1 MTEKDV
7 EPGIVRERADPDS
20 WSATRARRPA
30 PSIGRAQRRAIT
42 FAVLAGLGTLL
53 LLLTLDGLWSGRA
66 MLRGVTTGRSEL
78 NTGIEEVVTGDPG
91 VAARSFEAAAAAADS
106 AIGASG
112 HPAMR
117 LAGLLPFVGDNV
129 EGVAAVARAERD
141 SAAAGLRLVEAA
153 RILGWEDILLPATTA
168 LGRVDIAKVREAS
181 ASLDD
186 VANRLR
192 SALDALEASSGNG
205 LLGPVAT
212 GYDDAV
218 AALERRSA
226 LAADV
231 ARLARLLP
239 TFLGGDGPRRYL
251 VAVQRLGET
260 APAGG
265 DVGAVGLLS
274 ATDGTMSMGP
284 ITPAPESMSSATS
297 SPRGPE
303 AAAALLSGA
312 AEAGLGRFD
321 GVILTDSVGLQE
333 LLWMTGDAQP
343 SGAKDPLVFEDAVVA
358 LEREPFLGPGRTAG
372 ETEQATLAAAVLQS
386 ALGRRPSTEA
396 FAAATSG
403 MVADRHLV
411 LFSRTKREQVLI
423 RGLGAAGL
431 AELGRN
437 PLAWTATSTATN
449 LAGTFVRWTTT
460 EVVTLQAE
468 GAARIKTT
476 VELQNRAP
484 TGPASA
490 LLGRAFGTDRVGSWA
505 ADLRLMLPKAAD
517 SVVGE
522 TSTPSETALGKD
534 DHGDAYLEARLSADP
549 GSAMSLIV
557 SYRRPSASLV
567 LEGIGAYR
575 LRIVPQPLAYP
586 GIVRLRIV
594 VPDGTSVLE
603 ASDEFERGADVV
615 RYEGTPTAPLDLFVR
630 YG

>member
-1 MTEKDV
+1 MTENDAQ
-7 EPGIVRERADPDS
+7 PGIVRKRPDPDS

-30 PSIGRAQRRAIT
+30 PSLGRSQRRAMT

-66 MLRGVTTGRSEL
+66 MLGGVTTGRSEL
-78 NTGIEEVVTGDPG
+78 NTGIEEVVTGDPE
-91 VAARSFEAAAAAADS
+91 VAGQSFAAAATAADS
-106 AIGASG
+106 AISASG

-117 LAGLLPFVGDNV
+117 LASLLPFVGDNV
-129 EGVAAVARAERD
+129 EGVEAVARAERD

-153 RILGWEDILLPATTA
+153 QILGWKDILLPATTA

-192 SALDALEASSGNG
+192 AALDALEASSGDG

-218 AALERRSA
+218 TALEGRSA

-239 TFLGGDGPRRYL
+239 TFLGGEGPRRYL

-265 DVGAVGLLS
+265 DVGAVGMLS

-284 ITPAPESMSSATS
+284 LTPAPEPMRTATV

-343 SGAKDPLVFEDAVVA
+343 VGAKDPLVFEDAVVA
-358 LEREPFLGPGRTAG
+358 LEREPFLGPDRAAG
-372 ETEQATLAAAVLQS
+372 ETQQATLDAAVLQS

-396 FAAATSG
+396 FAAAASG

-423 RGLGAAGL
+423 RGLGAAGI

-437 PLAWTATSTATN
+437 PIAWTATSTASN

-460 EVVTLQAE
+460 EVVTLE
-468 GAARIKTT
+468 TDGTARIKTT
-476 VELQNRAP
+476 VELQDRAP

-490 LLGRAFGTDRVGSWA
+490 LLGRAFGTDRIGSWT

-517 SVVGE
+517 GVVGE
-522 TSTPSETALGKD
+522 TSTPSETSLGKD
-534 DHGDAYLEARLSADP
+534 DHGDAYLEAQLSADP

-567 LEGIGAYR
+567 LEGIGTYR

-586 GIVRLRIV
+586 GVVRLRIV
-594 VPDGTSVLE
+594 VPDGTNVLE
-603 ASDEFERGADVV
+603 ASEEFERGADVV